1 MISSSADDSDA
12 WGLLVLLAVAMSTPV
27 AADAPAAT
35 SRVRR
40 VDRDADADQPPAR
53 ESTKRRIAQRWE
65 ADVANATLSG
75 GGKNA
80 GRKQHKFSHF
90 RASTKEEAES
100 MRDNALDEWLHAPPR
115 VPHKSATLPGTSRDG
130 QGTCYALEPAPP
142 SFPLP
147 DLASVPLRLA
157 PVLGIAHTARMPT
170 SRMPTGRM
178 PTVSL
183 THAPPL
189 LQVSNLPCQPTHV
202 RSAKPRLRRAH
213 SRNQHL

>member
-1 MISSSADDSDA
+1 MRG
-12 WGLLVLLAVAMSTPV
+12 GLLVLLAVAMSTPV

-115 VPHKSATLPGTSRDG
+115 VHGGVPSLVCMAAFSARRGV
-130 QGTCYALEPAPP
+130 
-142 SFPLP
+142 LP
-147 DLASVPLRLA
+147 DPS
-157 PVLGIAHTARMPT
+157 
-170 SRMPTGRM
+170 
-178 PTVSL
+178 
-183 THAPPL
+183 
-189 LQVSNLPCQPTHV
+189 
-202 RSAKPRLRRAH
+202 
-213 SRNQHL
+213 